1 MSDSTLAV
9 LAGHL
14 ARAGERVDLA
24 IDAAETTPYT
34 VSRRPEVAEL
44 RRLPPDILCSVVVA
58 LFARAI
64 ERPSLIQRLRGAANR
79 PTRAYVAINV
89 LRSLGGRRLPWA
101 RDDAE
106 LLLEMLATALS
117 EMEHHEEWLVIS
129 LVGQPLAATERAV
142 EAGGLGELAGP
153 ISVVIDGLGR
163 FEQYSRGQAAKY
175 RGRFVALLEAGGAG
189 IDPNLFDATDTWGKV
204 WAARTSG
211 LEAELAPLLA
221 ALGLVTSVTPTGAW
235 RKRAADAIR
244 AHGAGLLLHQMLAE
258 APGSETLRAPTVYH
272 VGGEDLV
279 VAAPPL
285 GDQNVIVLRGAIWAS
300 AILAEP
306 WAVDA
311 LTTIGLHFGT
321 SARGDNVA
329 RDERL
334 ANAAAAALGSLD
346 DAAAFAA
353 LGRLKAK
360 VTNRNVSKQIARALE
375 AAAERA
381 GLTASELLELAVPD
395 HGLDPDGRREIPVG
409 DHVAVMAVEGD
420 EATLTWRGPDG
431 RVSPRPPAA
440 VAAANKAA
448 VTRVKDELK
457 ELRKGLGIER
467 GRIED
472 LFVEDREWSIS
483 DWRARYLDHPLT
495 GTIGRRLIWTFVDGD
510 GESGGEVTAIPAT
523 GGLETAD
530 GTAFEPG
537 EDARVRL
544 WHPIHAPEPLIAAW
558 RARLL
563 EARIR
568 QPFKQ
573 AFREVYIATAAEAE
587 TGRYSN
593 RFAAHILRYPQAR
606 ALMTA
611 RRWGSNFLGPFDG
624 GDTGVAKHD
633 FPSHGIRAEFWHG
646 QLEAEF
652 GAETV
657 QHCTTDQVRFLR
669 PGPPRAPEEVV
680 PVADVPAIVFSEA
693 MRDVDLFVSVTS
705 VGADRNWQDG
715 GRREVPPLD
724 GYWAG
729 YWTGDLTATSIVRRD
744 ALERMLPGLAIADR
758 LALEDRWLVVRGD
771 LRTYRIHLGSGNILM
786 EPSDTYLCIVP
797 ARGGAADRVF
807 LPFDDDPTLSII
819 LSKAFLLAAD
829 ARITDPSIVSQIR
842 RG

>member
-1 MSDSTLAV
+1 VRDSTLAV

-14 ARAGERVDLA
+14 ARAGERVDVALR
-24 IDAAETTPYT
+24 AAEAAPYRVAT
-34 VSRRPEVAEL
+34 QPEVAEL
-44 RRLPPDILCSVVVA
+44 RRLSPDLLCSVVVA
-58 LFARAI
+58 LFEQAI
-64 ERPSLIQRLRGAANR
+64 ERPSLVQRLRGASNR
-79 PTRAYVAINV
+79 RSRPYAAIDV
-89 LRSLGGRRLPWA
+89 LRSLGGRRLPWT
-101 RDDAE
+101 RDDAQ
-106 LLLEMLATALS
+106 LLLEMAATALS
-117 EMEHHEEWLVIS
+117 QMEHHEEWRVIT

-142 EAGGLGELAGP
+142 EAGGIGELAGP
-153 ISVVIDGLGR
+153 ISAVIDGLGR

-175 RGRFVALLEAGGAG
+175 RGRLVALLEAGGAG
-189 IDPNLFDATDTWGKV
+189 VDPNLFDPTDTWGKA
-204 WAARTSG
+204 WTARASDFG
-211 LEAELAPLLA
+211 AELAPLLA
-221 ALGLVTSVTPTGAW
+221 SLGLVTSVTPTAAW

-244 AHGAGLLLHQMLAE
+244 AQGAGLLLHQMLAE
-258 APGSETLRAPTVYH
+258 APGSETLRPPTVYH
-272 VGGEDLV
+272 VGREDLV
-279 VAAPPL
+279 LAAPPL
-285 GDQNVIVLRGAIWAS
+285 GDQNVIVLRGAIWA
-300 AILAEP
+300 AVILAEP
-306 WAVDA
+306 WVVDA

-334 ANAAAAALGSLD
+334 ANTGAAALGSLD
-346 DAAAFAA
+346 DPAAFAA
-353 LGRLKAK
+353 LGRMKAR

-381 GLTASELLELAVPD
+381 GLSASELLELAVPD
-395 HGLDPDGRREIPVG
+395 HGLDSDGRREIPVG
-409 DHVAVMAVEGD
+409 DHVAVLAVEGD
-420 EATLTWRGPDG
+420 EATPTWRGPDG
-431 RVSPRPPAA
+431 RASPRPPAA

-457 ELRKGLGIER
+457 ELRKGLAIER

-472 LFVEDREWSIS
+472 LFVEAREWAIS

-495 GTIGRRLIWTFVDGD
+495 ATLGRRLIWTFVD
-510 GESGGEVTAIPAT
+510 GESGGEVTAIPAA

-537 EDARVRL
+537 EGARVRL
-544 WHPIHAPEPLIAAW
+544 WHPIHAPEALIAAW

-563 EARIR
+563 AARIR

-573 AFREVYIATAAEAE
+573 AFREVYIVTPAEAE

-624 GDTGVAKHD
+624 GDVGVAKRD
-633 FPSHGIRAEFWHG
+633 FPSHGLRAEFWHG

-652 GAETV
+652 GIEAV

-669 PGPPRAPEEVV
+669 LGPPRTPEEVV
-680 PVADVPAIVFSEA
+680 PVGEVPAIVFSEA

-758 LALEDRWLVVRGD
+758 LALEDRWLIVRGD

-797 ARGGAADRVF
+797 ARGGAAERVF
-807 LPFDDDPTLSII
+807 LPFDDDPTLSVI
-819 LSKAFLLAAD
+819 LSKAFMLAAD
-829 ARITDPSIVSQIR
+829 KRITDPSIVSQIR